1 MSGAV
6 QTVGPVTFDWKW
18 WSLRYPELSEWCS
31 PGQAQGYFDIATLY
45 CDNTDSG
52 TPTPAMCSL
61 WLSLGLMGY
70 PMSGGPIQNIRVRQM
85 LLGLLTAHV
94 AALNAPIGGNQPSGL
109 VGRISNAS
117 EGSISVAVAYPEV
130 AGAEWYNT
138 TRYGAMFWTATKQYR
153 IGQYFPGPGAIGE
166 RFRTFGRVY

>member
-6 QTVGPVTFDWKW
+6 QTIGPVTFDWIW
-18 WSLRYPELSEWCS
+18 WSTRYPELSEWCS

-45 CDNTDSG
+45 CENTANG
-52 TPTPAMCSL
+52 MATLAMCEL
-61 WLSLGLMGY
+61 AIAIGLCGY
-70 PMSGGPIQNIRVRQM
+70 PSAGVLLSNIPKRQM

-166 RFRTFGRVY
+166 RFRRWVY

>member
-6 QTVGPVTFDWKW
+6 QTVAPVTFDYRW
-18 WSLRYPELSEWCS
+18 WATRYPELAEWCS

-45 CDNTDSG
+45 CDNTDTG

-61 WLSLGLMGY
+61 LLSLGMMGM
-70 PMSGGPIQNIRVRQM
+70 PALGGPISNIPKRQM

-94 AALNAPIGGNQPSGL
+94 AALNASIGGEAPSGL
-109 VGRISNAS
+109 VGRISSAS
-117 EGSISVAVAYPEV
+117 EGSVSVSVAYPEV

-138 TRYGAMFWTATKQYR
+138 TRYGVAFWNATKQYR
-153 IGQYFPGPGAIGE
+153 TAQYFPGPGA
-166 RFRTFGRVY
+166 TFGRWPFGRVI